1 MLTEKAISIHCQ
13 NTEKSYHHKDSSCH
27 PLITYICLHYPHGF
41 YFAWPQLPIIF
52 SIISCTYLPSVYPF
66 NKMAVHIFLYIFQFN
81 VFIVNY
87 TEFPVRPSDTR
98 DRGEVLTSPKLNN
111 FIQSYSC
118 LVKVKS
124 QVYRVIVRF
133 YFLFVCL
140 LQKKNG
146 SIWKCL

>member
-1 MLTEKAISIHCQ
+1 
-13 NTEKSYHHKDSSCH
+13 
-27 PLITYICLHYPHGF
+27 
-41 YFAWPQLPIIF
+41 
-52 SIISCTYLPSVYPF
+52 
-66 NKMAVHIFLYIFQFN
+66 MAVHIFLYIFQFN

-140 LQKKNG
+140 LQKKMGVYGNVYEKG
-146 SIWKCL
+146 TIKRENLNVQDQEEEHFLYISAEHF